1 MAVVKLAKTESII
14 PDAAFSIMCQ
24 HQVENKIAKHIF
36 SVYFVNTVEIVTL
49 STQFKAIICFDA
61 VSLTDDRQ
69 SACQEI
75 IALGKLQNSQV
86 GINTNA
92 TNIRQYF

>member
-1 MAVVKLAKTESII
+1 M
-14 PDAAFSIMCQ
+14 
-24 HQVENKIAKHIF
+24 
-36 SVYFVNTVEIVTL
+36 TL

-92 TNIRQYF
+92 TIRQYFWLPPHAILKFEIFCTGGAAFPEINSPNMVPTYL